1 LGLSAQLLVGEGI
14 MADRGRA
21 GASWETRGRTA
32 PRRKVEKRP
41 DSDIAARV
49 ELRTMRE
56 IVLILVQAITNL
68 LASVPKDSRNTK
80 QVARIE
86 ATLAKLQGMLAERRK
101 SWARETFKA

>member
-1 LGLSAQLLVGEGI
+1 
-14 MADRGRA
+14 MAGRGRDS
-21 GASWETRGRTA
+21 ASWETRGRIA

-41 DSDIAARV
+41 DSDIAARA

-56 IVLILVQAITNL
+56 IVVILVQANIDL

-86 ATLAKLQGMLAERRK
+86 ATLAKLHGMLAERQKR
-101 SWARETFKA
+101 WAREAFEA